1 MTSIEQREKRF
12 NMKGNSIVFMSIGN
26 IIKVLINNSLY
37 KENITMKSER
47 KLWGLA
53 GLFIMAILFSAG
65 CAEQEKSKKAEQV
78 KPEKAEPVK
87 VEKKVEQKA
96 AAQGERLVLKFK
108 AGDLTKYRSTAQIEK
123 SLDFG
128 GEISKDPQF
137 QSGKTGDRVEMDFT
151 QRIESID
158 KEGNARA
165 KITINQL
172 KYMSKERNVVN
183 LDFDSSREKDKG
195 DDLYKLIGLSYT
207 IRISPKAV
215 VLGVTGGEEINS
227 MVQAGSLSGRAAMNL
242 VSQEVIK
249 KRHTIPPIEDAND
262 STWKVGDI
270 WKGSKKVSF
279 AQMGTDVFEK
289 IYTFKAIEKK
299 GANRIAVVE
308 MTAIPA
314 TRGGSSSM
322 AMNMFDSAKNY
333 SGQLRLDLTGGKVD
347 NYYEKLDSRWV
358 VADPKAVEEPNKEVS
373 TIKMGFLQLQSLERI
388 D

>member
-1 MTSIEQREKRF
+1 
-12 NMKGNSIVFMSIGN
+12 
-26 IIKVLINNSLY
+26 
-37 KENITMKSER
+37 MKSER

-65 CAEQEKSKKAEQV
+65 CAEQEKNKKAEQV
-78 KPEKAEPVK
+78 KLEKAEPVK
-87 VEKKVEQKA
+87 VEKKAEQKA

-108 AGDLTKYRSTAQIEK
+108 VGDLTAYRSTAQIEK

-195 DDLYKLIGLSYT
+195 DDLYKLIGQSYT

-227 MVQAGSLSGRAAMNL
+227 MVQGSLSGRAAMNL

-289 IYTFKAIEKK
+289 IYTFKDIEKK

-333 SGQLRLDLTGGKVD
+333 SGQLRLNLTGGKVD
-347 NYYEKLDSRWV
+347 NYYEKINSQWI

-373 TIKMGFLQLQSLERI
+373 TIKMGYLQMQSLERI